1 MQIAPDG
8 CRFIIAPMMNRWVLT
23 LTRQFGLVSL
33 GLCLGMALMTPT
45 HAGNYPLGS
54 MTCEDIGRF
63 ASEGMRWREQGLT
76 PREAMARLQQLQ
88 PEGSVEFKNMRTV
101 LMLIWGGYGDA
112 WTVESAGDTMRKD
125 CEAGR

>member
-1 MQIAPDG
+1 
-8 CRFIIAPMMNRWVLT
+8 MMDALLNRCLAVVKL
-23 LTRQFGLVSL
+23 GLSVSL
-33 GLCLGMALMTPT
+33 VLAALGLSSMTPA